1 MYYTYLNYVGDLY
14 KPHRKKFF
22 DDNFYWNNCWG
33 YFKCED
39 AYNANSL
46 KPMLI
51 GHLKTFN
58 KASTYE
64 ELSSIIDKY
73 SISEIFNLVNKQ
85 APVNFTCT
93 KKGDPIHRISYKLG
107 CKYTKSSE
115 N

>member
-1 MYYTYLNYVGDLY
+1 
-14 KPHRKKFF
+14 
-22 DDNFYWNNCWG
+22 
-33 YFKCED
+33 
-39 AYNANSL
+39 
-46 KPMLI
+46 MLI